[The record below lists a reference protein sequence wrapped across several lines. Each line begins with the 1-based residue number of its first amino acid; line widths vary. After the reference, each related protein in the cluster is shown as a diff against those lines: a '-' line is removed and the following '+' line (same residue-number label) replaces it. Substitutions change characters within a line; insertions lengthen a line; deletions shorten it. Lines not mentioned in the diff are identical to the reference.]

1 MSSRIRVTS
10 PTNSQMARR
19 RLLAAIATVLML
31 GSAWRTARA
40 EPSAEQAREL
50 IQGVG
55 DEVLEILRDSSLS
68 DDQKV
73 ERLVDLLEGPI
84 DLDLVA
90 RLILGRHWRTASE
103 AQRQEYLE
111 LFRGYALNFLA
122 SKLHLYRGQ
131 SYEVLDAQVISER
144 DALVTTRILDNQ
156 GPPLKVDWRLREQDG
171 TLMAIDVIVEGVSLI
186 VTQRSEFGSVI
197 ERQGFEGLLAEL
209 RSRIG
214 QERQAT

>member
-1 MSSRIRVTS
+1 MTLSSRGTMPRPRDRT
-10 PTNSQMARR
+10 TRR
-19 RLLAAIATVLML
+19 RLLAAIAAAAML
-31 GSAWRTARA
+31 GAGWRAGRA

-50 IQGVG
+50 IQDIGNQ
-55 DEVLEILRDSSLS
+55 VLGILRDSSLS
-68 DDQKV
+68 DGSKL

-90 RLILGRHWRTASE
+90 RLILGRHWRAASE

-131 SYEVLDAQVISER
+131 SYEILDAQVLSER
-144 DALVTTRILDNQ
+144 DALVTTRILGNQ
-156 GPPLKVDWRLREQDG
+156 GPPLKVDWRLRDQDG
-171 TLMAIDVIVEGVSLI
+171 GLMAIDVVVEGVSLI

-197 ERQGFEGLLAEL
+197 ERDGFEGLLAEL
-209 RSRIG
+209 RQRI
-214 QERQAT
+214 RQAT

>member
-1 MSSRIRVTS
+1 MPPRNRIT
-10 PTNSQMARR
+10 RR
-19 RLLAAIATVLML
+19 RLLAAIATVLL
-31 GSAWRTARA
+31 IGPGWRAARA
-40 EPSAEQAREL
+40 QPSAEQAREL
-50 IQGVG
+50 IQDIGNQ
-55 DEVLEILRDSSLS
+55 VLGILRDSSLS
-68 DDQKV
+68 DESKF

-131 SYEVLDAQVISER
+131 SYEVLDAQVINER
-144 DALVTTRILDNQ
+144 DALVATRILGNA
-156 GPPLKVDWRLREQDG
+156 GPPLKVDWRLREENG

-197 ERQGFEGLLAEL
+197 ERDGFEGLLAEL
-209 RSRIG
+209 RQRIR
-214 QERQAT
+214 ET

>member
-1 MSSRIRVTS
+1 MPAPS
-10 PTNSQMARR
+10 PTRR
-19 RLLAAIATVLML
+19 RMLAAIATVPML
-31 GSAWRTARA
+31 GSVWRAARA

-55 DEVLEILRDSSLS
+55 NQVLEVLRDSALS
-68 DDQKV
+68 DEQKF
-73 ERLVDLLEGPI
+73 ERLVDLLDGPI

-111 LFRGYALNFLA
+111 LFRGYALSFLA

-131 SYEVLDAQVISER
+131 SYEILDAQVISER
-144 DALVTTRILDNQ
+144 DALVTTRILGNK
-156 GPPLKVDWRLREQDG
+156 GPPLKVDWRLREQDSR
-171 TLMAIDVIVEGVSLI
+171 LMAIDVVVEGVSLI

-197 ERQGFEGLLAEL
+197 ERDGMEGLLAEL
-209 RSRIG
+209 RQRI
-214 QERQAT
+214 RRST

>member
-1 MSSRIRVTS
+1 MSPASSPVT
-10 PTNSQMARR
+10 RR
-19 RLLAAIATVLML
+19 RLLAAGASVALL
-31 GSAWRTARA
+31 RPGWRAASAG
-40 EPSAEQAREL
+40 PSVEQGRDL

-55 DEVLEILRDSSLS
+55 HQVLEILRDAALS
-68 DDQKV
+68 DQQKF

-103 AQRQEYLE
+103 AQRQEYLG
-111 LFRGYALNFLA
+111 LFHDYALSYLA

-131 SYEVLDAQVISER
+131 TFEIIGAEVINEH
-144 DALVTTRILDNQ
+144 DALVTTRIIGDER
-156 GPPLKVDWRLREQDG
+156 PPLRVDWRLRDENGD
-171 TLMAIDVIVEGVSLI
+171 LMAIDVIVEGVSLI

-209 RSRIG
+209 RSRIR

>member
-1 MSSRIRVTS
+1 MPPPSRIS
-10 PTNSQMARR
+10 RR
-19 RLLAAIATVLML
+19 RLLTTIATAAML
-31 GSAWRTARA
+31 GAGWRAGRA
-40 EPSAEQAREL
+40 EPSPEQAREL
-50 IQGVG
+50 IQVVG
-55 DEVLEILRDSSLS
+55 NEVLEILRDATLS
-68 DDQKV
+68 D
-73 ERLVDLLEGPI
+73 ERKLDRLIELLDGPI

-90 RLILGRHWRTASE
+90 RLILGRHWRAASE

-131 SYEVLDAQVISER
+131 SYEVLDAQVINER
-144 DALVTTRILDNQ
+144 DALVAMRILGNE

-197 ERQGFEGLLAEL
+197 ERNGFEGLLAEL
-209 RSRIG
+209 RARIR
-214 QERQAT
+214 ETT

>member
-1 MSSRIRVTS
+1 MPPPS
-10 PTNSQMARR
+10 PMTRR
-19 RLLAAIATVLML
+19 RLLAAIATVAMI
-31 GSAWRTARA
+31 GPGWRAARA
-40 EPSAEQAREL
+40 QPSAEKAREL
-50 IQGVG
+50 IQDVGNQVLGV
-55 DEVLEILRDSSLS
+55 LRDSSLS
-68 DDQKV
+68 DASKF

-90 RLILGRHWRTASE
+90 RLILGRHWRSASE

-131 SYEVLDAQVISER
+131 SYEVLDAQVINER
-144 DALVTTRILDNQ
+144 DALVATRILGNA

-197 ERQGFEGLLAEL
+197 ERDGFEGLLAEL
-209 RSRIG
+209 RQRSR
-214 QERQAT
+214 ET